1 MPLTLTIAS
10 PADASAIAA
19 LRTATAEK
27 LTADFGPGPWSSATT
42 EKGVLFALRHAKVF
56 IAKRRGK
63 IIATLTL
70 TTKKPWAIDLKYCT
84 PVKCPIYLTA
94 MAVAPKLQRTGLGR
108 DCLEAAIKI
117 CRDWPA
123 DAIRLDAYDTP
134 AGAGPFYQKCGF
146 AHHGQASYRGTR
158 LLYYELLLHHKADGV
173 RN

>member
-1 MPLTLTIAS
+1 MPIKLTVATA
-10 PADASAIAA
+10 ADAPFIAA

-27 LTADFGPGPWSSATT
+27 LTGDFGSGPWSSATT
-42 EKGVLFALRHAKVF
+42 EKGVLFALRNFKVF
-56 IAKRRGK
+56 LAKRRGK

-70 TTKKPWAIDLKYCT
+70 ATKKPWAIDLKYFT
-84 PVKCPIYLTA
+84 PVKRPLYLTA

-123 DAIRLDAYDTP
+123 DAIRLDAYDAP

-146 AHHGQASYRGTR
+146 VPRGHATYRGTP
-158 LLYYELLLHHKADGV
+158 LVYYECMLLDKAGGRRD
-173 RN
+173 